1 MQNSLIFNPNFKI
14 SIILKAEIVLVGDA
28 TLSVPCNTVQ
38 LSQTINAKHSDI
50 KCLCIL
56 TAFL

>member
-1 MQNSLIFNPNFKI
+1 MQIALIFNPNFKI

-28 TLSVPCNTVQ
+28 TLSVPCTVQ